1 MSMPKPLVVAVV
13 VSWALAV
20 PVQAVRAAETPH
32 LGKPADPEL
41 LRAWDISIPPDG
53 SGLPPGRG
61 SVAEGAGIY
70 ESKCVMCHGT
80 AGAGQPADRLT
91 GGIGTLASAQPVK
104 TVASYWPYATTL
116 FDYVRR
122 AMPINA
128 PRSLTANE
136 VYALCAYLLSV
147 DGIVPRNSA
156 LDGKSLPKVKM
167 PNRNGFI
174 NVWNSSGG
182 ARR

>member
-116 FDYVRR
+116 F
-122 AMPINA
+122 
-128 PRSLTANE
+128 
-136 VYALCAYLLSV
+136 
-147 DGIVPRNSA
+147 
-156 LDGKSLPKVKM
+156 
-167 PNRNGFI
+167 
-174 NVWNSSGG
+174 
-182 ARR
+182 